1 MSYGCAPC
9 RNRWTFFRRKV
20 PEITAELN
28 KDFDLAEHQIAGILG
43 NLGEECNGFTAMQE
57 EKPLVPGSRGGYGW
71 AQWTGSRRVKF
82 EDFCRD
88 QGLGAWSDE
97 ANYGFLKLELQTS
110 HKDAID
116 KLKNETTLSGAV
128 ESFMDSY
135 EGPGIPNARIR
146 WAQRA
151 LDGVRQDTNVA

>member
-1 MSYGCAPC
+1 
-9 RNRWTFFRRKV
+9 
-20 PEITAELN
+20 LN
-28 KDFDLAEHQIAGILG
+28 KDFDLAEHQVADILG

-110 HKDAID
+110 QFVGSGRAPDLFPSAGALLAVYWHPLFASVCLSRLYVEHNDVSEVGE
-116 KLKNETTLSGAV
+116 LTLRNHV
-128 ESFMDSY
+128 
-135 EGPGIPNARIR
+135 
-146 WAQRA
+146 A
-151 LDGVRQDTNVA
+151 L